1 MSDWRDNLRRGGR
14 KGTDECCEMARMMLE
29 KALKNHHEYVPRAK
43 IEALLKASCKELK
56 TALYQLLNM
65 KDLEP
70 KFKLMVEHILNAW
83 VKCERNKRKG
93 GDWTG
98 GDGYDWRI

>member
-1 MSDWRDNLRRGGR
+1 
-14 KGTDECCEMARMMLE
+14 
-29 KALKNHHEYVPRAK
+29 
-43 IEALLKASCKELK
+43 
-56 TALYQLLNM
+56 M

-93 GDWTG
+93 GYWSG
-98 GDGYDWRI
+98 GDGYDWRL